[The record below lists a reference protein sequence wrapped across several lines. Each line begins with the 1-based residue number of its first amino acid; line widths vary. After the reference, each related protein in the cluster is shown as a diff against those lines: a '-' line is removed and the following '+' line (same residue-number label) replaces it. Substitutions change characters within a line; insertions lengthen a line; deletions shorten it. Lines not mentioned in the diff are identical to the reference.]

1 MADTND
7 YVDPEELRQDLL
19 ELADVI
25 RRLDEKGELL
35 QATPQLMKIFGNLRS
50 QLFEYEVRHTGR
62 LLGQRDEP
70 PEVVEAQRI
79 VNEAARHLDEED
91 ERWWHGFST
100 GSDDEGEF

>member
-7 YVDPEELRQDLL
+7 HVDPEELRQDLL

-25 RRLDEKGELL
+25 RRLDEDGELL

-50 QLFEYEVRHTGR
+50 QLFEYEIRHTGR

-79 VNEAARHLDEED
+79 VNEAAHQLDKED
-91 ERWWHGFST
+91 ERWWHRFST
-100 GSDDEGEF
+100 ESDDEEEF